1 MPLNAKGKKI
11 LSSMQDQYGDKKG
24 KSVFYA
30 MENSGKLKNVTAANK
45 GLGVSFGPPPK
56 RGPNP
61 QVPPVKMNTGG
72 DACCSE
78 CVDTRGTKSIQ
89 VKGFNFRGVR

>member
-1 MPLNAKGKKI
+1 MI
-11 LSSMQDQYGDKKG
+11 
-24 KSVFYA
+24 
-30 MENSGKLKNVTAANK
+30 KNKRLTK
-45 GLGVSFGPPPK
+45 TTPPK
-56 RGPNP
+56 SGPNS
-61 QVPPVKMNTGG
+61 QVPPIKLNTGG